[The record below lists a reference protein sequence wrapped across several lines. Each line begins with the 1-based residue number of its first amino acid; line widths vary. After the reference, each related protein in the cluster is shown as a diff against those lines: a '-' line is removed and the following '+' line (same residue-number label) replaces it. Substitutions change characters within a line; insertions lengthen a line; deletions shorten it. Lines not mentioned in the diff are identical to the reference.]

1 MPEAFAAVRA
11 PRIVIKYCTQCKWM
25 LRASWYAQELLSTF
39 STTLG
44 EVALVPATGGVFTIE
59 IVHLSTTLTSN
70 TKIGNLS
77 HNNSEPWS
85 ELLTKE
91 LWDRKTQGGFP
102 AFLALG
108 LTISDIR
115 LESKELKRLVRDIIE
130 PSRDLGHVD
139 DRHGS
144 SLKPDNRIETVAL
157 DRSPHQVMNIDT
169 SSSSATS
176 AFPKRPGNERGQ
188 SESLTTAEFAASQV
202 AERMLADITDNFEA
216 NTKLDKSSA
225 RSGSLKLGL
234 EGSEME
240 QSAAHSG
247 DSGWNET
254 DATHSAR

>member
-1 MPEAFAAVRA
+1 MTTSAVPEAFAA
-11 PRIVIKYCTQCKWM
+11 
-25 LRASWYAQELLSTF
+25 YAQELLSTF
-39 STTLG
+39 SNTLG
-44 EVALVPATGGVFTIE
+44 EVALIPATGGVFTIE
-59 IVHLSTTLTSN
+59 IVHLSTTLTSKTN
-70 TKIGNLS
+70 IGNLS

-102 AFLALG
+102 
-108 LTISDIR
+108 
-115 LESKELKRLVRDIIE
+115 ESKELKRLVRDIIE

-139 DRHGS
+139 RHGS
-144 SLKPDNRIETVAL
+144 SLKADNRMEIVTL

-169 SSSSATS
+169 SSSSTTS
-176 AFPKRPGNERGQ
+176 AFPKRPSNEWGQ
-188 SESLTTAEFAASQV
+188 SKSLTTAEFAASQV

-225 RSGSLKLGL
+225 RSGSRKLGP

-247 DSGWNET
+247 ESE
-254 DATHSAR
+254 